1 MIKLPPLTRE
11 QVRQIDRVAID
22 DYGVP
27 GLLLMENAGRR
38 AAEIVHQFS
47 PPGLIEILC
56 GGGNN
61 AGDGY
66 VIARHLQILGRT
78 IRLTC
83 VVPAVKLRGDAQ
95 TNALIA
101 QRAEIPMRSA
111 DEFGTAPDPLALD
124 KTAAAVVDALLG
136 TGARGPLRGHYS
148 SLVSIANAH
157 SGMRFAIDIPTGLD
171 CDTGEAS
178 DPTFC
183 ADHTITFVATKVGFQ
198 KNNADKFVGVV
209 HEVDIGA
216 PAKLLQAVPAW
227 QTTQGSLD

>member
-1 MIKLPPLTRE
+1 MIKLPALTRD

-38 AAEIVHQFS
+38 AAEIIHQHS
-47 PPGLIEILC
+47 PPGMIEILC

-66 VIARHLQILGRT
+66 VIARHLQILGRM

-83 VVPAVKLRGDAQ
+83 VVPAGKLQGDAR

-101 QRAEIPMRSA
+101 QRAEIPMRWMDDLDTA
-111 DEFGTAPDPLALD
+111 DAPTLD
-124 KTAAAVVDALLG
+124 GTAAAIVDALLG

-148 SLVSIANAH
+148 SLVSMANAH
-157 SGMRFAIDIPTGLD
+157 PGMRFAIDIPTGMD
-171 CDTGEAS
+171 CDSGEVV

-183 ADHTITFVATKVGFQ
+183 ADHTITFVASKVGFQ
-198 KNNADKFVGVV
+198 KNNADKYVGVV

-216 PAKLLQAVPAW
+216 PAKLLQAVPTW
-227 QTTQGSLD
+227 TTTQGSLD